1 MTADVTLHSTGGV
14 SITGPDAMLYFKA
27 AHLRSALRLF
37 ARTGIKPTRGVGGR
51 QLMALATEITGKAY
65 KARAYDQAVAD
76 LDVWL
81 QTMRGALHVEDQRGE
96 AA

>member
-1 MTADVTLHSTGGV
+1 MSTADVTLTDGG
-14 SITGPDAMLYFKA
+14 TMYAGADATLYFKA
-27 AHLRSALRLF
+27 AHLRAALRLF

-51 QLMALATEITGKAY
+51 QLMALATEITGKPY

-81 QTMRGALHVEDQRGE
+81 QTMRGALHVEDQREG